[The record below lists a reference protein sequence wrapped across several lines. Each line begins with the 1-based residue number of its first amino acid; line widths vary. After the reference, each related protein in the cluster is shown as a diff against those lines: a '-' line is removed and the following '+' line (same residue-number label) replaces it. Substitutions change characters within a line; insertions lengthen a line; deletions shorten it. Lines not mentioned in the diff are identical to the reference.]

1 MAIDNLT
8 TQYLD
13 AIEDELKR
21 AVLRSEGPHLG
32 HYDAMMA
39 YHMGWEGDRSGPE
52 ARGKRIRPLLVL
64 LSNDSAGGNWQAA
77 LPAAAAVELVHN
89 FSLIH
94 DDIEDDSP
102 TRRGRTTVWKKWG
115 IPQAINT
122 GDAMLTLAHLWL
134 LRLEKTT
141 TPDITIQAA
150 KILQN
155 ACLTLTQGQYL
166 DLAYESHTSL
176 PMEAYWQMVAGKTA
190 ALLSAC
196 TEIGA
201 LTAGADEIRCQDYY
215 RFGRSLGLAFQAQ
228 DDILGIWG
236 DAALTGK
243 STASDL
249 LAGKKSLPIVYGL
262 SLGGLFAQRWAEG
275 AIQPA
280 EVEALASQLKAE
292 GALQFT
298 QETAAELTRQAL
310 ESLAEAN
317 PQGESGQALI
327 TLANRLLNRQV

>member
-1 MAIDNLT
+1 MEMNDQT
-8 TQYLD
+8 TPYLK
-13 AIEDELKR
+13 AIEEELKH
-21 AVLRSEGPHLG
+21 AVLRSESPHLG
-32 HYDAMMA
+32 HYDEMMA
-39 YHMGWEGDRSGPE
+39 YHMGWEGEGSGAK

-64 LSNDSAGGNWQAA
+64 LCNDSAGGDWQAA

-94 DDIEDDSP
+94 DDIQDESP

-115 IPQAINT
+115 IAQAINT

-134 LRLEKTT
+134 LRLERLTS
-141 TPDITIQAA
+141 PEITLRAVE
-150 KILQN
+150 ILQN
-155 ACLTLTQGQYL
+155 ACLLLTQGQYL
-166 DLAYESHTSL
+166 DLAYESHASL
-176 PMEAYWQMVAGKTA
+176 PMEAYWHMVAGKTA
-190 ALLSAC
+190 ALLAAC

-201 LTAGADEIRCQDYY
+201 VTARADKTCCQVYHQ
-215 RFGRSLGLAFQAQ
+215 FGHSLGLAFQAQ

-262 SLGGLFAQRWAEG
+262 SQGGPFARRWAEG

-280 EVEALASQLKAE
+280 EIDALASQLKAE
-292 GALQFT
+292 GAFQFT
-298 QETAAELTRQAL
+298 QEKATELTNQAL
-310 ESLAEAN
+310 EYLEEAN
-317 PQGESGQALI
+317 PQGEAGQALI
-327 TLANRLLNRQV
+327 LLAHQLLSRRV